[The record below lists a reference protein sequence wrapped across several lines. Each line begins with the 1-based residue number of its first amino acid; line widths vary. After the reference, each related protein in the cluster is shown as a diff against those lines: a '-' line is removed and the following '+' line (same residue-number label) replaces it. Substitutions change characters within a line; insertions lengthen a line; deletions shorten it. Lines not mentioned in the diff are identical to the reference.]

1 MLTVLIVDD
10 EPLVRSSVRYA
21 LQEVEIEIRILG
33 EAENGEEAFML
44 YKKVLPD
51 VVITDVKMP
60 GMDGLALIEEIRKID
75 HVTQFIIIS
84 GYAEFDYAR
93 RAMKHEVQ
101 HYLLKPIK
109 SRDLEEALRQ
119 CAVRINSKYAE
130 LLPRAEQ
137 LIKYI
142 DENYSTPLT
151 LSMLAQKFNFSP
163 KYISNLIKNKVGHSF
178 TEYLTNLRIKRAVEL
193 LTKTDLSIKEIALS
207 VGYDDQQ
214 YFHRLFKK
222 KTGKTP
228 AQYRKEIM

>member
-10 EPLVRSSVRYA
+10 EPLVRNSIEYA
-21 LQEVEIEIRILG
+21 LQEIEIKTHILG
-33 EAENGEEAFML
+33 EAENGEEALLL
-44 YKKVLPD
+44 YKKLLPD

-75 HVTQFIIIS
+75 RITQFIIIS

-93 RAMKHEVQ
+93 RAMKYEVQ

-109 SRDLEEALRQ
+109 SKDLEEALRQ
-119 CAVRINSKYAE
+119 CALRINSKYAE
-130 LLPRAEQ
+130 LLPQAEQ

-142 DENYSTPLT
+142 DDNYAAPLT
-151 LSMLAQKFNFSP
+151 LNMLAQKFNFSP
-163 KYISNLIKNKVGHSF
+163 KYISNMIKNKVGYSF
-178 TEYLTNLRIKRAVEL
+178 IEYLMNLRIKRAVEL
-193 LTKTDLSIKEIALS
+193 LTKTDMSIKEIALS

-214 YFHRLFKK
+214 YFHRIFKK

-228 AQYRKEIM
+228 AQYRKEVM

>member
-21 LQEVEIEIRILG
+21 LQEVEIKTRILG
-33 EAENGEEAFML
+33 EAENGEEALLL

-75 HVTQFIIIS
+75 RVTQFIIIS

-93 RAMKHEVQ
+93 RAMKYEVQ

-109 SRDLEEALRQ
+109 SKDLEEALRQ
-119 CAVRINSKYAE
+119 CAVRINGQYAE
-130 LLPRAEQ
+130 LLPQAEQ

-142 DENYSTPLT
+142 DENYSAPLT
-151 LSMLAQKFNFSP
+151 LNMLAQKFNFSP
-163 KYISNLIKNKVGHSF
+163 KYISNMIKNKVGYSF
-178 TEYLTNLRIKRAVEL
+178 IEYLTNLRIKRAVEL
-193 LTKTDLSIKEIALS
+193 LTKTNMSIKEIALS

-214 YFHRLFKK
+214 YFHRIFKK

-228 AQYRKEIM
+228 TQYRKEVM